1 MSKQTKFAIDRNSG
15 IGGSDVAT
23 ILGFNKYK
31 TREQLFLEKTG
42 RGVEFKGNKYTELGN
57 KYEEFIAQKWKERN
71 ASTGILEKPES
82 LRSVKYPHLV
92 ANADFLHTGGLGGN
106 TILEIKTSQLKNK
119 DKWIVGDNFQDVYW
133 YPYYWQILHYLV
145 CYDYKIGHLCCQFFN
160 SEEPTNEF
168 YEVFI
173 DIRGLKISIETV
185 GKCFSCH
192 NHYDIDFLITETKKF
207 WDEVVKWR
215 AENERN

>member
-1 MSKQTKFAIDRNSG
+1 MSEQTKFTIDRNSG

-71 ASTGILEKPES
+71 TSTGILEKPES
-82 LRSVKYPHLV
+82 LRSVIYPHLV
-92 ANADFLHTGGLGGN
+92 ANADFLHIGGSGGN
-106 TILEIKTSQLKNK
+106 AILEIKTSQLKNK
-119 DKWIVGDNFQDVYW
+119 DKWVAHGVLQDVYW
-133 YPYYWQILHYLV
+133 YPYYWQILHYLI
-145 CYDYKIGHLCCQFFN
+145 CFEFRLGYLYCQFFDGDK
-160 SEEPTNEF
+160 PTNEF
-168 YEVFI
+168 YGAEI
-173 DIRGLKISIETV
+173 DIRNPYIIIRTQEGEFHTKDY
-185 GKCFSCH
+185 
-192 NHYDIDFLITETKKF
+192 YDMGFLIAETKKF

-215 AENERN
+215 VENERN